1 MFIVCPS
8 CSGPYRIPADQ
19 IAPLVQTACPHCEYR
34 IILDFEAANDPSL
47 RDAGQQFAQGFES
60 VEAYASVYDHV
71 TSKPGAQPRPGV
83 TSVGSFA
90 SSSAS
95 GSNLSAQA
103 EARPQ
108 QAAASAAQARPQR
121 PETAA
126 PATAASA
133 TSAAATASAASAAS
147 ATSSAATAPVSSPE
161 VTPAA
166 ASSGNRH
173 KTVLQ
178 VPSKKPVSMDPR
190 GESPSLSGATN
201 QAAGASMR
209 AGKGVDVVEPKV
221 EEPKVESRTQPAS
234 EPSERKPPHTPPTT
248 GVVSSGPPA
257 SETPTPV
264 PDDIAAQSGKHP
276 AQPTELKP
284 ADAQPTETKPVVKQ
298 PEPEGPN
305 YIIYLVIVVI
315 VGGIIAAVL
324 LNR

>member
-34 IILDFEAANDPSL
+34 VILDFEAANDPSL

-90 SSSAS
+90 SSS
-95 GSNLSAQA
+95 GSNLSVQA

-108 QAAASAAQARPQR
+108 QAAASAAQARPLQR
-121 PETAA
+121 PETAT
-126 PATAASA
+126 PATAAS
-133 TSAAATASAASAAS
+133 TATAAIAAIAAI
-147 ATSSAATAPVSSPE
+147 AAFAAVTAPVSSLE
-161 VTPAA
+161 VIPAA

-264 PDDIAAQSGKHP
+264 PDDIAAQSGKH
-276 AQPTELKP
+276 KV
-284 ADAQPTETKPVVKQ
+284 ETKPAETKPAEAAPVVKA
-298 PEPEGPN
+298 PEPGSN
-305 YIIYLVIVVI
+305 ALIYIVILVVI
-315 VGGIIAAVL
+315 GGVVALVL
-324 LNR
+324 MNR

>member
-60 VEAYASVYDHV
+60 AEAYASVYDHV
-71 TSKPGAQPRPGV
+71 TSKPDAQPRLGV
-83 TSVGSFA
+83 TSVSDFGSA
-90 SSSAS
+90 QSQAAQSGSRQVASAS
-95 GSNLSAQA
+95 QSGSAHSASASQSGSQSARPLQRTAEPA
-103 EARPQ
+103 EA
-108 QAAASAAQARPQR
+108 AT
-121 PETAA
+121 TATP
-126 PATAASA
+126 PA
-133 TSAAATASAASAAS
+133 
-147 ATSSAATAPVSSPE
+147 
-161 VTPAA
+161 AA

-178 VPSKKPVSMDPR
+178 APKKPVSMDPR

-201 QAAGASMR
+201 QVAGTSMR

-221 EEPKVESRTQPAS
+221 DEPKVEARTQPAS
-234 EPSERKPPHTPPTT
+234 EPSDRKPPHTPPTT

-264 PDDIAAQSGKHP
+264 PEDITAQSGKHP
-276 AQPTELKP
+276 VTAQPTEPKPTEPAKP
-284 ADAQPTETKPVVKQ
+284 AFKPTES
-298 PEPEGPN
+298 EGPN
-305 YIIYLVIVVI
+305 YVIYLIILGI
-315 VGGIIAAVL
+315 VGAIITMVL